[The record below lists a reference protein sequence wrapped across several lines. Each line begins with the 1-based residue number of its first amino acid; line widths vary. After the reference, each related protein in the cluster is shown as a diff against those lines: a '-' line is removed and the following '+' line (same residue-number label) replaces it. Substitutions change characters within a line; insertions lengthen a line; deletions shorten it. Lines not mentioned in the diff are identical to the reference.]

1 MLLVNLKSLIS
12 VWVSCSS
19 QVSPPLN
26 RFIFAHRKGS
36 PEGLPFYIIDRL
48 YKVHRSDML
57 PPLKSYDFEV
67 GASCS
72 IAF

>member
-1 MLLVNLKSLIS
+1 MKEYLKAQSKTTDAVIS
-12 VWVSCSS
+12 DTFSTDELERFSKSDYRWAD
-19 QVSPPLN
+19 N
-26 RFIFAHRKGS
+26 RTKQYRHAPG
-36 PEGLPFYIIDRL
+36 
-48 YKVHRSDML
+48 DML